1 MVSLG
6 KIIGQSLTPTQFL
19 LILQKHF
26 LIIPIFPQETPQPL
40 EEISSHPL
48 WCQSLGPQCCML
60 KHSKAQW
67 QTHRTLQDIS
77 NFWEKHKNIYLNLGG
92 LPAQWNLIESLPT
105 PPPKTSQSEM
115 LVHLLGPGRD
125 GPLFRASGTGWH
137 HLDERS
143 WSVSHARPG

>member
-48 WCQSLGPQCCML
+48 
-60 KHSKAQW
+60 
-67 QTHRTLQDIS
+67 
-77 NFWEKHKNIYLNLGG
+77 
-92 LPAQWNLIESLPT
+92 
-105 PPPKTSQSEM
+105 
-115 LVHLLGPGRD
+115 
-125 GPLFRASGTGWH
+125 
-137 HLDERS
+137 
-143 WSVSHARPG
+143 